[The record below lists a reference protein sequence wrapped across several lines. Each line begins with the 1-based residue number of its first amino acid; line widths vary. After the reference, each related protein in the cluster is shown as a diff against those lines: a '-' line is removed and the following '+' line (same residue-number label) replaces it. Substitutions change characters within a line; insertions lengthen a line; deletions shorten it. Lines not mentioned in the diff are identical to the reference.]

1 MHSYYYGVQT
11 VLAYVLNHFF
21 YDAVHYT
28 YLAREYYP
36 YRRKNPRSSSPHRIY
51 EDLYELW
58 RDKDEFNKFGIG
70 TRANIKTG
78 VIAQESRSV
87 IDSALAKRLGYV
99 CDQIDVGVFYPIVYR
114 VDIKTIDRK
123 RLRHAG
129 SGLLGSYEYLIPD
142 LHETEINDILFLDD
156 ERDAIMR
163 LVKYEY
169 EHFRS
174 NSRYGTNPSDVLILL
189 EERVRK
195 HVRIRTTKTRTGPS
209 SP

>member
-11 VLAYVLNHFF
+11 VLAYILNHFF

-58 RDKDEFNKFGIG
+58 RDKDEFSKFGIQV
-70 TRANIKTG
+70 RANIKNG
-78 VIAQESRSV
+78 VIAQESKSV
-87 IDSALAKRLGYV
+87 INSALAKRLGHV

-123 RLRHAG
+123 RLRKSD
-129 SGLLGSYEYLIPD
+129 SGLLGSYEYLIPE

-169 EHFRS
+169 EHFRR
-174 NSRYGTNPSDVLILL
+174 NSRYGTDPSDVLILL
-189 EERVRK
+189 EDRVRK
-195 HVRIRTTKTRTGPS
+195 HVRIRATKTRTGPS